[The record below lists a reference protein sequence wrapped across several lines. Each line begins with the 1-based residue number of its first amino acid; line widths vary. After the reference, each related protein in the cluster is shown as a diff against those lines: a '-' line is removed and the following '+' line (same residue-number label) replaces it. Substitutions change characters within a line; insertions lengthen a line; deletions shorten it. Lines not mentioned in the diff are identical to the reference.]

1 MTHYSMPSLP
11 VGEVST
17 GSLLGRLVGAIIKS
31 TTNKAHDN
39 RRVQRDPKERQDQ
52 NR

>member
-1 MTHYSMPSLP
+1 MSHYSMPSLP

-17 GSLLGRLVGAIIKS
+17 SNPIGRLLDAIIKP

-39 RRVQRDPKERQDQ
+39 RRVQKDPKERQ
-52 NR
+52 N